1 MRSHLRRVRLSLS
14 LPLFCCCSH
23 LFFFSLSGQSHQYT
37 VFFSVPVACSLR
49 LTLPLI
55 LVKTSFI
62 ATVLISLLLCSSST
76 QTDREERRNVPPISC
91 MHRDSAHFPLCRQC
105 WPLYA
110 NTVRQLLGT
119 AIAPRFA
126 VCLLITN
133 SHSHSVGRC
142 SRECACESVF
152 A

>member
-23 LFFFSLSGQSHQYT
+23 LFFFSLSDQSHQYT

-62 ATVLISLLLCSSST
+62 ATVLFSLLLCSSST
-76 QTDREERRNVPPISC
+76 QTDRGERRNVPPISC

-105 WPLYA
+105 WPLYG
-110 NTVRQLLGT
+110 NCLVRLLHRGLQFVCSSPT
-119 AIAPRFA
+119 LTLTLLVVA
-126 VCLLITN
+126 V
-133 SHSHSVGRC
+133 
-142 SRECACESVF
+142 ECACESVF